1 MTTIGMF
8 QKTPEGS
15 FHGAIRT
22 LALSLKAVDIRPIEA
37 SGEHSPSH
45 RVYAGATE
53 LGAAWPLVRAEKP
66 DGLSVRLDDPS
77 FAAPIN
83 ALLVEAGGG
92 HELRWSRRTRA

>member
-1 MTTIGMF
+1 MTKIGMF
-8 QKTPEGS
+8 QKTPDGS
-15 FHGAIRT
+15 FHGAVRT

-37 SGEHSPSH
+37 SGEHGPSY

-53 LGAAWPLVRAEKP
+53 LGAAWPLTRADKP

-83 ALLVEAGGG
+83 ALLIQSPDGY
-92 HELRWSRRTRA
+92 ELRWSRQTRA

>member
-8 QKTPEGS
+8 QKTPDGS

-37 SGEHSPSH
+37 TGEHGPSH
-45 RVYAGATE
+45 RVYVGTAE
-53 LGAAWPLVRAEKP
+53 LGAAWPLTKPGKP

-77 FAAPIN
+77 FPAPIT
-83 ALLVEAGGG
+83 ALLVETADG
-92 HELRWSRRTRA
+92 HELRWSRRSRA

>member
-1 MTTIGMF
+1 MTTIGVF
-8 QKTPEGS
+8 QKTPDGS

-37 SGEHSPSH
+37 SGEHGPSH
-45 RVYAGATE
+45 RVYAGSAE
-53 LGAAWPLVRAEKP
+53 LGATWPLTRADKP

-83 ALLVEAGGG
+83 ALLVETPDG
-92 HELRWSRRTRA
+92 HELWWSRRSKT